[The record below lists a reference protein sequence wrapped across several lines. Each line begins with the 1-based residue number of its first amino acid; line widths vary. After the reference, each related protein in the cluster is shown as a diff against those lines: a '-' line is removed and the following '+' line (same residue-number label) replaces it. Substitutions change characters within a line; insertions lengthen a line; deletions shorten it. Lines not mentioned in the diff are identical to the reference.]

1 MIDLLIVSIIALVV
15 VLIAVS
21 IIAWA
26 VKFLLKLGILALIVF
41 LILQILHVI
50 K

>member
-21 IIAWA
+21 IIKWA
-26 VKFLLKLGILALIVF
+26 VKFLLKLGIFALIVF
-41 LILQILHVI
+41 LILQILHII